1 MIESTAQKPKAKLYQ
16 KPNKSQFQRSAGCE
30 NFCRSHDICLTSL
43 FDICIALRS
52 FGRIVLANDT
62 SLQSLSR
69 ELNIQCINNDFH
81 CEQIQKRPMLT
92 KKEAQSFASIEEGK
106 SLARNNSG
114 KIT

>member
-1 MIESTAQKPKAKLYQ
+1 MKIFADHMIYVLP
-16 KPNKSQFQRSAGCE
+16 F
-30 NFCRSHDICLTSL
+30 L
-43 FDICIALRS
+43 FDIWIAFRS

-92 KKEAQSFASIEEGK
+92 EKEAQSLASIEEGK

>member
-1 MIESTAQKPKAKLYQ
+1 MKIFADHMIYVLP
-16 KPNKSQFQRSAGCE
+16 F
-30 NFCRSHDICLTSL
+30 L
-43 FDICIALRS
+43 FDIWIAFRS

-81 CEQIQKRPMLT
+81 CEQIQKRQMLT
-92 KKEAQSFASIEEGK
+92 EKEAQLLASIEEGK

>member
-1 MIESTAQKPKAKLYQ
+1 MKIFADHMIYVLP
-16 KPNKSQFQRSAGCE
+16 
-30 NFCRSHDICLTSL
+30 SL
-43 FDICIALRS
+43 FDIWIAFRS

-92 KKEAQSFASIEEGK
+92 EKEAQSLVSIEEGK

>member
-1 MIESTAQKPKAKLYQ
+1 MKIFADHMIYVLP
-16 KPNKSQFQRSAGCE
+16 F
-30 NFCRSHDICLTSL
+30 L
-43 FDICIALRS
+43 FDIWIAFRS

-69 ELNIQCINNDFH
+69 ELNMQCINNDFH

-92 KKEAQSFASIEEGK
+92 EKEAQSLASIEEGK

>member
-1 MIESTAQKPKAKLYQ
+1 MKIFADHMIYALP
-16 KPNKSQFQRSAGCE
+16 F
-30 NFCRSHDICLTSL
+30 L
-43 FDICIALRS
+43 FDIWIAFRS

-69 ELNIQCINNDFH
+69 ELNIRCINNDFH

-92 KKEAQSFASIEEGK
+92 EKEAQSLASIEEGK